1 MARPPPADSPAKAM
15 SEGAMGVVQEGFI
28 GRKSVVNR
36 CRIRMLGGEP
46 VVDRDDLGVRPPAD
60 LRGQVSG
67 EEGVPHHVHAAV
79 EVENN
84 VARFDSVD
92 CDLGGWDAAQCG
104 RGHGHVGGQR
114 LRRQQFSEQSPLLVD
129 IAVGREGRLSKDCVE
144 GLSLLGAHGIS
155 ISLGA
160 RAALPP
166 GR

>member
-1 MARPPPADSPAKAM
+1 MIAGVDQGGDGEAAAGGLSR
-15 SEGAMGVVQEGFI
+15 EGDVRRGDAVVQEGFI

-36 CRIRMLGGEP
+36 CRIRVLGGEP
-46 VVDRDDLGVRPPAD
+46 VVDGDDLGVRPPAD

-104 RGHGHVGGQR
+104 CGHGHVGGQR
-114 LRRQQFSEQSPLLVD
+114 LRRQQLSEQSPLLVD
-129 IAVGREGRLSKDCVE
+129 IAADGEG
-144 GLSLLGAHGIS
+144 
-155 ISLGA
+155 
-160 RAALPP
+160 
-166 GR
+166 